1 MKNNQ
6 IYWRP
11 SENHINNSNLK
22 HIFQKYNINY
32 DKFFDRSINDPEW
45 FWGTF
50 LDDIEYFW
58 FHHYEKVLDS
68 SRGKQFPDWFVG
80 GKTNWIYSALY
91 KYATLKP
98 NKTAVI
104 YSNEKN
110 EVNKITYKKL
120 LEITERIMYGLLK
133 EGFKKG
139 DTIGI
144 FMSMNPKTVAV
155 FLAISAIGGIVV
167 PLFSGFGAEPIHTR
181 LNDAKAKFLFTQE
194 NMLRK
199 GKQLNTIPILEE
211 VIKNTPTLEK
221 VFVLNLESKLGNNK
235 YRNFNE
241 LLNIHKN
248 ISLEGFDSAT
258 PYMLIYTSGTTGKPK
273 ATVHTH
279 TGFPIKSAQD
289 MYHLFNVK
297 EDDTVFW
304 LTDLG
309 WMMGPWLISG
319 TLLLGATIA
328 IYDGSPDYPTPDN
341 LWKFIDENQIS
352 VCGISPTFIRAQLSV
367 KNLNID
373 KFQFR
378 TLKVLGSTGEPWNP
392 EPWQWTI
399 DKIGKGRC
407 PIINY
412 SGGTEISGG
421 ILGCSVIHPLKP
433 TSFSI
438 SVPGI
443 DADVVNENGESI
455 TDEVGYLVVKNV
467 NPGMT
472 RSLWNDDKRY
482 IETYWSKFDNVWF
495 HHDLA
500 MRDKDGFWYILGRAD
515 DTIKVAGKRIGPA
528 ELESTI
534 TKHEKVLE
542 SAFIGVPDPIKGET
556 PIGFVVLKDR
566 SSGSIP
572 LEDELKQI
580 ISKSLSKSFIPKKI
594 YFVTD
599 IPKTRNAKVM
609 RRLIRSIYLN
619 QPTGDTSNLENPKVL
634 DIINNVIKNNDN

>member
-1 MKNNQ
+1 MNNNQ

-11 SENHINNSNLK
+11 SESYIDNSNLK
-22 HIFQKYNINY
+22 YTFQKYNINY
-32 DKFFDRSINDPEW
+32 EKFFDKSINEPEW
-45 FWGTF
+45 FWSTF
-50 LDDIEYFW
+50 LDDIGFFW
-58 FHHYEKVLDS
+58 FRHYEKVLDL
-68 SRGKQFPDWFVG
+68 SRGKQFPRWFVG
-80 GKTNWIYSALY
+80 GKTNWVYSALY
-91 KYATLKP
+91 KHATLKP
-98 NKTAVI
+98 DKIAII
-104 YSNEKN
+104 YGNEKN
-110 EVNKITYKKL
+110 EIKKVTYKQL
-120 LEITERIMYGLLK
+120 LELTERIMYGLLK
-133 EGFKKG
+133 QGFKKG
-139 DTIGI
+139 DTVGI
-144 FMSMNPKTVAV
+144 FMSMNVEIVSVYLAV
-155 FLAISAIGGIVV
+155 SAIGGIVV
-167 PLFSGFGAEPIHTR
+167 PLFSGFGAEPIHSR
-181 LNDAKAKFLFTQE
+181 LNDSEARFLFTQE

-199 GKQLNTIPILEE
+199 GKQLSTISILED
-211 VIKNTPTLEK
+211 VIKNSPTLEK
-221 VFVLNLESKLGNNK
+221 VFVLNLESKLDNNK

-241 LLNIHKN
+241 LLNVHKN

-289 MYHLFNVK
+289 MYHLFDVK
-297 EDDTVFW
+297 EYDIVFW

-328 IYDGSPDYPTPDN
+328 IYDGAPDYPTPDN
-341 LWKFIDENQIS
+341 LWKFIDKNQIS
-352 VCGISPTFIRAQLSV
+352 ICGISPTFIRAQLSV
-367 KNLNID
+367 KDLEVD
-373 KFQFR
+373 EFQFKSLR
-378 TLKVLGSTGEPWNP
+378 VLGSTGEPWNP

-399 DKIGKGRC
+399 DKIGHRKC

-421 ILGCSVIHPLKP
+421 ILGCTVIHPLKP
-433 TSFSI
+433 TSFSV

-443 DADVVNENGESI
+443 DADIVNEDGKSI
-455 TDEVGYLVVKNV
+455 TGEAGYLVVKNV

-472 RSLWNDDKRY
+472 RSFWNDDKRY
-482 IETYWSKFDNVWF
+482 LETYWSKFDNIWF

-500 MRDKDGFWYILGRAD
+500 IKDEDGFWYILGRAD

-528 ELESTI
+528 ELESSI

-542 SAFIGVPDPIKGET
+542 SAFIGIPDPIKGEV
-556 PIGFVVLKDR
+556 PVGFVVLKDK
-566 SSGSIP
+566 SSGSSS
-572 LEDELKQI
+572 LEEELKQI
-580 ISKSLSKSFIPKKI
+580 ISHSLGKSFAPKRI

-619 QPTGDTSNLENPKVL
+619 QPIGDVSNLENSKVL
-634 DIINNVIKNNDN
+634 DIIKNVIQTK